1 MNFLVSEYSKD
12 MVFIYV
18 YVVFEISS
26 VVLFIM

>member
-12 MVFIYV
+12 MVFIYL
-18 YVVFEISS
+18 VFEISS

>member
-18 YVVFEISS
+18 VFEISS